1 MPHKINL
8 NKIKVITKTL
18 LKTRVYKIKH
28 QFNKTNQLI
37 TNLNKI
43 QLIMILLKTTFKI
56 LLYN

>member
-1 MPHKINL
+1 MLHKINL

-43 QLIMILLKTTFKI
+43 QLIMILLKTTLKI